1 MNANFKFFVKLIFQ
15 GCEPVELKEAKDEE
29 EGGEDEE
36 PKKEE
41 AEKEEEETDA
51 EPKPTPVSRT
61 TQLLKAIKAPLVA
74 VWPKRNKVG
83 LLFYCL
89 YLGVINMLLL

>member
-1 MNANFKFFVKLIFQ
+1 MNSKTLNLNFCVTYIFQ

-29 EGGEDEE
+29 VGEQEE

-51 EPKPTPVSRT
+51 EPKPVPVSRAS
-61 TQLLKAIKAPLVA
+61 QLLKAIKAPLVA
-74 VWPKRNKVG
+74 VWPKRNKVSLISKFKFFG
-83 LLFYCL
+83 T
-89 YLGVINMLLL
+89 